1 MNILDKIVERK
12 KQEVAAARERIPE
25 ADLRRDAALPRERRS
40 FFGSLENPGPYGI
53 NIIAE
58 IKRASPSKGVIR
70 SNLDPLAY
78 AEAYEAGGASAIS
91 VLTDRSFFQGS
102 LQDLETVRKAVRL
115 PVLRK
120 DFIISS
126 YQIFESAVR
135 GADAVL
141 LIVSILSD
149 NQLKDYLALS
159 LEVGLD
165 ALVEVHTEADL
176 ERASRAGAKLIGIN
190 NRNLKSFETDIQRA
204 AQMVKKL
211 EIDQIAVAESGIRTR
226 EDIEELK
233 KTGIFN
239 FLIGESIVR
248 SADPRAFITEL
259 RGSSKFKAES

>member
-12 KQEVAAARERIPE
+12 KQEVSAARERIPE
-25 ADLRRDAALPRERRS
+25 ADLRRGAALPRERRS
-40 FFGSLENPGPYGI
+40 FFGSLEKPGPCGI

-58 IKRASPSKGVIR
+58 IKRASPSKGLIR
-70 SNLDPLAY
+70 SDLDPQAF
-78 AEAYEAGGASAIS
+78 AAAYEAGGASAIS

-102 LQDLETVRKAVRL
+102 LQDLETVRKAVHL

-126 YQIFESAVR
+126 YQIFESAAW

-149 NQLKDYLALS
+149 AELGDFLS
-159 LEVGLD
+159 LTQEVGLD
-165 ALVEVHTEADL
+165 ALVEVHTETDF
-176 ERASRAGAKLIGIN
+176 ERASLAGAKLIGIN

-226 EDIEELK
+226 EDIEGLK
-233 KTGIFN
+233 TAGIFN

-248 SADPRAFITEL
+248 AADPKAFIAGL
-259 RGSSKFKAES
+259 LKS